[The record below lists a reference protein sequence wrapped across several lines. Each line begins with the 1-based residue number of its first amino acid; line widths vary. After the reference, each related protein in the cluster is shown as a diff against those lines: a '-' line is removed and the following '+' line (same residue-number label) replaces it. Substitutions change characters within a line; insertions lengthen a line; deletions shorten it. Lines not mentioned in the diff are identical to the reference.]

1 MARCSR
7 AAAPP
12 HIRAQRGS
20 GTDVSAEAIS
30 AASSW
35 ECEVQRGVS
44 EAVWCIMECTLA
56 CTMYCRMRLDAEL
69 LERDDRLSLGGERW
83 GLTAAP
89 RALPWVLRGTG
100 NPPESA
106 EQLSAQGVHPMR
118 RERRAVSLLRRPC
131 QHEARRCPHER
142 GARGSLACP
151 PPASLRTHRTHSL
164 LHSLPRPPPTTL
176 PHANPPT
183 RRPASPP
190 ARQPANPSR
199 GARPHACTHA
209 PIRAPI
215 TGGRALERGQSAGT
229 GAERWNA
236 DKRRGPQAAGGVGI
250 YTAMRSRD
258 AV

>member
-1 MARCSR
+1 
-7 AAAPP
+7 
-12 HIRAQRGS
+12 
-20 GTDVSAEAIS
+20 
-30 AASSW
+30 
-35 ECEVQRGVS
+35 
-44 EAVWCIMECTLA
+44 MECTLA

-89 RALPWVLRGTG
+89 RPLPWVLRGTG

-142 GARGSLACP
+142 GAQGSLACP

-190 ARQPANPSR
+190 TRQPIARRKASR
-199 GARPHACTHA
+199 MHACTH
-209 PIRAPI
+209 PC
-215 TGGRALERGQSAGT
+215 TDHRGQSART

-236 DKRRGPQAAGGVGI
+236 DRRRGPQAAGGVGI
-250 YTAMRSRD
+250 YTTMRSRD